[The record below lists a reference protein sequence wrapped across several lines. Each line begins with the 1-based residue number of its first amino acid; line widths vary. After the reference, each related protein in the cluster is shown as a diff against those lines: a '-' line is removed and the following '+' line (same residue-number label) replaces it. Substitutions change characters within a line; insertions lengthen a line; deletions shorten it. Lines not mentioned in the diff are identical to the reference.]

1 MLLGIDVG
9 GTFTDAVLIED
20 GKVVNYAK
28 YATTYPN
35 VLAGILGALDK
46 VLLKINIEKIERV
59 TISSTIVTNSL
70 LENKTDKVLLVVMP
84 GPGINVEKKFPVKPY
99 IIKGY
104 VDHRGK
110 VLSEPVFSESRI
122 LQESKVTKNAVVS
135 GKFSVRNQS
144 NERKLRKF
152 LIDFGFK
159 KIYCGA
165 DMSSELNFIRRTNS
179 ACFSAMVA
187 NVFETFVKQ
196 VKLSLTKR
204 KINVPIQ
211 ILKADGSSLPI
222 DKVYEKPVE
231 AVFTGPAASVLG
243 IEALGVSNKKAI
255 SLDVGGTTTDIAFW
269 EDGRPLQSKKGIKID
284 KYFTSVQGFFMKSV
298 GIGGDSL
305 LRRSEKFTV
314 GPDRI
319 GPAMALGGNKPT
331 LTDALLL
338 LGLIDYGDKKKAKL
352 GFLDLV
358 KDGETVLEIAEKF
371 VNIAVLKLKDAIDN
385 MIEELS
391 LQPVYEVNDIFNSKR
406 FKPKVL
412 IGVGG
417 GSLGLIKELGK
428 VMEIDTII
436 PTGAIVANAIGAAVA
451 KITLEATLRVDTTE
465 GYYTINDGNIKQKCS
480 SGFDLKEAKKVL
492 GEFLLSKANEVKIT
506 NPKLEV
512 KALEE
517 FFTIH
522 DYLSTG
528 KIINLKMQVKSGD
541 LNSVV
546 CKEASFK

>member
-84 GPGINVEKKFPVKPY
+84 GPGINVGEKFPVKPY

-110 VLSEPVFSESRI
+110 VLSEPVFIESRI

>member
-211 ILKADGSSLPI
+211 ILKADGFSLPI